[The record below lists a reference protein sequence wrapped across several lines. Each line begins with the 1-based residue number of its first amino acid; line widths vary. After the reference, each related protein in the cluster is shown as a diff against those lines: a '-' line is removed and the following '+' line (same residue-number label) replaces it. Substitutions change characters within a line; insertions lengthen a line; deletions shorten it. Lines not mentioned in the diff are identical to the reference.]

1 MEGEG
6 EGEGDS
12 RSEGGRGEKRKREGM
27 WAFTMLFLKNGSWE
41 RKEGGESFVCIAQ
54 PINCNM
60 FLFFALFGSLNW
72 WGV

>member
-1 MEGEG
+1 
-6 EGEGDS
+6 
-12 RSEGGRGEKRKREGM
+12 M

-54 PINCNM
+54 PINRNM
-60 FLFFALFGSLNW
+60 FLFFDLFGSLIW